1 MKKVTLIIAF
11 LMLVLNVVFG
21 LILTAYTPFK
31 VCFSSATIIVTAV
44 LICLLST
51 VRLKDAFAI
60 SLSFLFSFLGL
71 VQFILGC
78 CSPNTFT
85 DNGCIVAALVLLA
98 FEVSVLLICNLV
110 STRIKIS

>member
-1 MKKVTLIIAF
+1 MKKVTLTIAF

-21 LILTAYTPFK
+21 VILTAYTPFK
-31 VCFSSATIIVTAV
+31 VCFSSAAIIVTAV
-44 LICLLST
+44 LICILST

-78 CSPNTFT
+78 CSTDTFT
-85 DNGCIVAALVLLA
+85 DNGCLVAALVLLA
-98 FEVSVLLICNLV
+98 FEVSILLICNLT
-110 STRIKIS
+110 SKAIK